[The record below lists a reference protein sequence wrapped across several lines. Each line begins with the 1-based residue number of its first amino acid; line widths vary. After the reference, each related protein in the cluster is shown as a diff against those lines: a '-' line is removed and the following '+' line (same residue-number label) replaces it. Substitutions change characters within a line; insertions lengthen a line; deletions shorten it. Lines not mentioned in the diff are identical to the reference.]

1 MRRLA
6 LALACGALGGW
17 LVPVAPLAAQ
27 GLDLEDLSLTI
38 HAGQEFPVLGEL
50 TQSASTPAFTETI
63 TDDDGNEVETETFRA
78 AEFQSLDWGDAF
90 ENFRTLGAELDF
102 WEDSRR
108 SLYLGASFTRAK
120 GQNASLGTYD
130 GADVR
135 ADFSDY
141 KDTSFYAGFRW
152 GESFHSLF
160 KSLLSLQVGATVVDD
175 ISARVDD
182 IPELNTLTFYKRSTV
197 FEVGGLVSFLLTPT
211 DFLEAGVQT
220 GLTYQTAVS
229 GNDQQLSELNL
240 SAANGAGALGFVP
253 VRALL
258 RIRY

>member
-6 LALACGALGGW
+6 LVLAWGAAGLLAG
-17 LVPVAPLAAQ
+17 PVSAAAAE
-27 GLDLEDLSLTI
+27 GLDLESISLTL
-38 HAGQEFPVLGEL
+38 HAGQDFPVLGEL

-63 TDDDGNEVETETFRA
+63 TDADGNEVETETFRA

-90 ENFRTLGAELDF
+90 ENFRTLGAEIDF
-102 WEDSRR
+102 WEDTRR
-108 SLYLGASFTRAK
+108 SFYLGASFTQAQ

-130 GADVR
+130 GSDVQ

-141 KDTSFYAGFRW
+141 KDTAFYAGFRW

-175 ISARVDD
+175 ISAKVDN
-182 IPELNTLTFYKRSTV
+182 IPGINDLTFYKRSTV

-211 DFLEAGVQT
+211 EFLEAGVQT
-220 GLTYQTAVS
+220 GLMYQTSVS
-229 GNDQQLSELNL
+229 GDDQQLSELNL
-240 SAANGAGALGFVP
+240 SAANGAGSLGVVP
-253 VRALL
+253 VRALV